1 MSRFVNVNGRYINTD
16 LVRSFHIMEDGTL
29 RAVLFND
36 FVSVPGSK
44 VEEAIRD
51 LRGERHIIQVFPTAQ
66 PLYAV
71 YKAEGEY
78 FAELVSY
85 LALCADG
92 EIRGLEWREGWFDI
106 ISENENCEGLYPEDQ
121 LAQFPG
127 IETGA
132 GGSTLSENTES

>member
-51 LRGERHIIQVFPTAQ
+51 LRGENHIVQVFPVVA
-66 PLYAV
+66 PVYAV
-71 YKAEGEY
+71 YKDGEDY
-78 FAELVSY
+78 FADSVHY

-92 EIRGLEWREGWFDI
+92 SIRGVECCDGWFDT
-106 ISENENCEGLYPEDQ
+106 ISESGNYEGLYPENQ

-132 GGSTLSENTES
+132 GDSPLSEDAEL

>member
-16 LVRSFHIMEDGTL
+16 LVRSFHIMEDGSL

-51 LRGERHIIQVFPTAQ
+51 LRGENHIVQVFPVVA
-66 PLYAV
+66 PVYAV
-71 YKAEGEY
+71 YKDGEDY
-78 FAELVSY
+78 FADSVHY

-92 EIRGLEWREGWFDI
+92 SIRGV
-106 ISENENCEGLYPEDQ
+106 
-121 LAQFPG
+121 
-127 IETGA
+127 
-132 GGSTLSENTES
+132 